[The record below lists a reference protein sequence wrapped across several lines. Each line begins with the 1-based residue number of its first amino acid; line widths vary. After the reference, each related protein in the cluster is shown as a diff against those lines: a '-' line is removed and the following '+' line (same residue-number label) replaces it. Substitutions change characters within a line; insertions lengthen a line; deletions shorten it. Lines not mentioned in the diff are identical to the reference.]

1 MEAMHNGFRYQALAT
16 NKSRIPNVEKL
27 GSQLRRLSADAAQ
40 HGGSD
45 AWNKIF
51 GSFMYANLSVQS
63 LYEIGK
69 MIKNDPVR
77 ALPIIGTVM
86 AALLHCTMEV

>member
-1 MEAMHNGFRYQALAT
+1 MASVIRHWLLIR
-16 NKSRIPNVEKL
+16 SRIPNVEKL

-69 MIKNDPVR
+69 MMKNDPVEHS
-77 ALPIIGTVM
+77 LILV
-86 AALLHCTMEV
+86 L